1 LIPAWLNSKTDRR
14 NAVQRARPEAAAT
27 TPTPAAEAASSQLF
41 VGRQPILGADQS
53 IYAYEL
59 LFRDAADA
67 SGARITDNVAAT
79 SRLLI
84 NTFNNLGIERVL
96 GDKKAFINVSAEL
109 IESDVLELLPC
120 ERVVLEVLEHV
131 EPTAELIDRCEDLV
145 AKGYAL
151 ALDDFVY
158 RPEFEQLLDLATY
171 VKIDVRA
178 LGMEQ
183 AARQLDR
190 LRSRK
195 LKVIAEKVE
204 TLAEFNACHDL
215 GMRYFQGYYFARP
228 EVLSM
233 KRVDPQAQRIL
244 SLFNLVMSQAKPEL
258 IELEF
263 KQDVALSFN
272 LLRYIN
278 SVGFGLANKVTA
290 IRHALIV
297 LGHTK
302 LARWLTLLL
311 LSGASHVPAPQ
322 ALFRTTLTRARLIE
336 LLGKRQMPASEH
348 DMLFITGMFSM
359 LDTLLALPLSE
370 ALKSLNLPDPVRSA
384 LLQDSGP
391 YAPYLAIARACE
403 DLDLAGIERIIE
415 PLRLT
420 LPDVTR
426 AQVEAMSWADSI
438 GTDA

>member
-1 LIPAWLNSKTDRR
+1 MIPAGLNSKTDRR
-14 NAVQRARPEAAAT
+14 TAKRRARPQTATAAGSA
-27 TPTPAAEAASSQLF
+27 PSGQLF
-41 VGRQPILGADQS
+41 VGRQPILAADQS

-131 EPTAELIDRCEDLV
+131 QPSADLLDRCAQLV
-145 AKGYAL
+145 GKGYAL

-158 RPEFEQLLDLATY
+158 RPELDRLLELATY

-178 LGMEQ
+178 LGVEE

-190 LRSRK
+190 LRAHR
-195 LKVIAEKVE
+195 LKVVAEKVE
-204 TLAEFNACHDL
+204 TLAEFNACHAL

-244 SLFNLVMSQAKPEL
+244 SLFNLVMSQARPEL

-290 IRHALIV
+290 IRHALVV
-297 LGHTK
+297 LGHAK

-336 LLGKRQMPASEH
+336 LLGSRQMPAAEH

-359 LDTLLALPLSE
+359 LDTLFALPLAE
-370 ALKSLNLPDPVRSA
+370 ALASLKLPDPVRSA

-403 DLDLAGIERIIE
+403 DLDLAAIERIIE

-426 AQVEAMSWADSI
+426 AQVEAMTWADRI